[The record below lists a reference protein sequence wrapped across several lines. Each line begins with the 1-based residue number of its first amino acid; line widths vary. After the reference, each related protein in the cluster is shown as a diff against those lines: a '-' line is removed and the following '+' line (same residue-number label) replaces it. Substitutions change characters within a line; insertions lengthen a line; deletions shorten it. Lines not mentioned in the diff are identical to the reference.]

1 MSKTILI
8 VDDNKNLGKLIQDWL
23 EIVFPDCTIAAV
35 LSSADALEYF
45 TKEIPEIV
53 IMDINLD
60 GINGIEATRQLKN
73 KYPLTKIIFL
83 SIFNDDFHRCAA
95 FSAGASGYV
104 VKSKINSEFIP
115 LLKMLINSE
124 VSASAPM
131 TP

>member
-60 GINGIEATRQLKN
+60 GMNGIEATRQLKS
-73 KYPLTKIIFL
+73 KYPQTKIIFL
-83 SIFNDDFHRCAA
+83 SIFNDDVHRSAA

-104 VKSKINSEFIP
+104 VKSKINVEFIP
-115 LLKMLINSE
+115 LLKKLSNGE

>member
-8 VDDNKNLGKLIQDWL
+8 VDDSKNLGKLIQEWL

-60 GINGIEATRQLKN
+60 GVNGIEATRELKS
-73 KYPLTKIIFL
+73 KYPQTKIIFL
-83 SIFNDDFHRCAA
+83 SIFNDDVHRSAA

-104 VKSKINSEFIP
+104 VKAKINVEFIP
-115 LLKMLINSE
+115 LLKKLINGE
-124 VSASAPM
+124 VSVSAPM

>member
-45 TKEIPEIV
+45 TKEIPDIV

-60 GINGIEATRQLKN
+60 GVNGIEATRQLKS
-73 KYPLTKIIFL
+73 KYPQTKIIFL
-83 SIFNDDFHRCAA
+83 SIFNDDVHRYAA

-104 VKSKINSEFIP
+104 VKAKINVEFIP
-115 LLKMLINSE
+115 LLKKLINGE
-124 VSASAPM
+124 VSVSAPM